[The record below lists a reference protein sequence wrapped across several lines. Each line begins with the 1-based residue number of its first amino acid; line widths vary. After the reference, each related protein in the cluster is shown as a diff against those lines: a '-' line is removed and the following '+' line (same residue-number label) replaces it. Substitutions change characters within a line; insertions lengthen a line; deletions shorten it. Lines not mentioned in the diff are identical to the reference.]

1 MTTEENEI
9 LSLTAEYFLLMTDE
23 VHKQFKKKHL
33 LEELPKAFQLYGYGD
48 YDEIK
53 PSLKKDFEEIGTEFI
68 NGKYLYDKVRQT
80 HKGRPVVKLSKYYK
94 TIILHYLEYENF
106 KEFMNNN
113 PLGKEEMEEQ
123 NALLHNEV
131 SSRIFYYISYYYGED
146 NTILKGQTV
155 ISENFKK
162 IKHTYVYPQ
171 DDGTYKTHYSFGAIV
186 RREDTLHINSKTLL
200 DGKLVEGGSEIYYIG
215 HNEPS
220 NTKFLIG
227 TYCTF
232 DIYTQTV
239 AGKSIFEKCDSKEEM
254 EAKSKDKII
263 PAYIAQE
270 IRKSRIINPSIV
282 PKDVMELSNESPYA
296 SIYGLIPGIYV
307 LQFELNDASKETL
320 EFSVA
325 QNDFRIKPNTL
336 NVHFENEQFNLINK
350 GSIVHF
356 NFKLIGIIG
365 IDTVDVY
372 FKTYFLKEKNEIVKG
387 VFSGVDYENRL
398 VNGNVFIE
406 YRKE

>member
-1 MTTEENEI
+1 M
-9 LSLTAEYFLLMTDE
+9 
-23 VHKQFKKKHL
+23 
-33 LEELPKAFQLYGYGD
+33 
-48 YDEIK
+48 
-53 PSLKKDFEEIGTEFI
+53 
-68 NGKYLYDKVRQT
+68 
-80 HKGRPVVKLSKYYK
+80 
-94 TIILHYLEYENF
+94 
-106 KEFMNNN
+106 
-113 PLGKEEMEEQ
+113 
-123 NALLHNEV
+123 
-131 SSRIFYYISYYYGED
+131 
-146 NTILKGQTV
+146 
-155 ISENFKK
+155 
-162 IKHTYVYPQ
+162 
-171 DDGTYKTHYSFGAIV
+171 
-186 RREDTLHINSKTLL
+186 
-200 DGKLVEGGSEIYYIG
+200 
-215 HNEPS
+215 

-270 IRKSRIINPSIV
+270 IRKSRIINPIIV

-296 SIYGLIPGIYV
+296 SIYDLIPGMYV

-320 EFSVA
+320 EFSIT
-325 QNDFRIKPNTL
+325 QNDFRIKPNIS

-365 IDTVDVY
+365 IDTVDIY